1 MRINRDRLRRRGG
14 RLWKSPPIPA
24 RLRAAVVVNVLIA
37 VGGLLPLA
45 AMLASLFAAVW
56 LRT

>member
-1 MRINRDRLRRRGG
+1 
-14 RLWKSPPIPA
+14 
-24 RLRAAVVVNVLIA
+24 VVVNVLIA